1 MGKGII
7 NYEYKGVIS
16 KIFIPVILVLTI
28 LKYLYNMHNEFIFI
42 IEILCLSISALIFI
56 MSVVKFNNRKLGI
69 LNQIGVGCFFI
80 AIFRFTVMEIPYSG
94 NNNEMIIAFTQIL
107 TFLGIV
113 NIFLSMLIYY
123 KKYPKILHWIFFLL
137 LILILYIMIN
147 DQNIGLDYMY
157 LFSVSTVG
165 SVIDVLSGI
174 GIFILII
181 YLYKKFNLGNG
192 DKWLLE
198 TSFFILLSN
207 IFLFFDVYSKID
219 LSYFIWISKLISYF
233 LLYNEFEKTLLNNI
247 YSSVYESLSNAK
259 EIKKNL
265 NKSLKRREKELK
277 ELNLLLEKSEKNY
290 QEVVQAFSK
299 GLLLFEN
306 DILTYYSDFQD
317 MVNIKNSKF
326 KKNKMNLYEDKITLN
341 EVLSKITGETYPINE
356 EIKDFSTEIKLKDKH
371 GILKDYEIYL
381 IDIDKKKKILVFY
394 DVTEI
399 IKQREEIA
407 KIEKKIKEENIND
420 EFYSNIS
427 HELRTP
433 INVIYSALQLN
444 DIYLRDNKIDNIN
457 KNNIIV
463 KQNCLRLIRT
473 INNFIDSN
481 KLSEGYLDINLNIY
495 NIVEIIENIILS
507 CDYYMKLKET
517 MIIYDPKYEEV
528 YLRCD
533 KDYIERIML
542 NILSNSLKYGKYNGR
557 IYVTINI
564 EKENIVIEVINDAEA
579 IPEEKRN
586 VIFEKFTKVNTS
598 FNRPSEGSGLGLFL
612 TKGLVELHGGEI
624 TISAGASYGNIFRIK
639 VPYDRSIQGNNYL
652 INNNT
657 EINDLKQKIDIEF
670 SDIYF

>member
-80 AIFRFTVMEIPYSG
+80 AILRFTVMEIPYSG
-94 NNNEMIIAFTQIL
+94 NNNELIIALVQIL

-157 LFSVSTVG
+157 SFSVSTVG

-495 NIVEIIENIILS
+495 NIVEIIDNIILS

-598 FNRPSEGSGLGLFL
+598 FNRPSEGSGLGLYL